1 MFPDPHDALPLPPR
15 PNLEHYKKR
24 AKDLVKACQSSDPA
38 AIRAWA
44 AKWIDS
50 LVRLS
55 DLTITPQLPVR
66 IDHWTDQLEEF
77 ARQGLSKT
85 CTLSAAQFI
94 IARAQGFESWPQLAS
109 HLAAIA
115 GANSA
120 VNHFEHAAN
129 AIVTGDF
136 ATLQKLLRENSGL
149 IRAHSTRRHHATLL
163 HYISANG
170 VEGYRQKTPVN
181 IVPIAQLLL
190 QSGVEVNASADIYG
204 ESTTLALAA
213 TSVHPGRAG
222 VQEVLMQ
229 LLLDH
234 GAIIDVPNQ
243 DLPSQPKGEIVNICL
258 ANGRARAARFLAE
271 HGAAL
276 NLEAAAGLGCLDIVK
291 TYFDENGNLKPS
303 ATRAQME
310 RGFLWSCEYG
320 ENLVA
325 EFLLQRGVSIET
337 QAGTGQTALHWAVIG
352 GHLGTINLLLLRS
365 APLEAKNAY
374 GGTALGQALW
384 SAIHGDGEV
393 DYVPVIET
401 LLNAGAQVEEGSLAW
416 LAEQKS
422 GSSSL
427 KHRIAELL
435 KSHGV

>member
-1 MFPDPHDALPLPPR
+1 MFPDPHDALPLPLR

-24 AKDLVKACQSSDPA
+24 AKDLVKASHSSDPA

-44 AKWIDS
+44 ANWIDS

-55 DLTITPQLPVR
+55 DLTIIPQLPVR
-66 IDHWTDQLEEF
+66 IDHWTDQLDEF
-77 ARQGLSKT
+77 ARQELSKM

-94 IARAQGFESWPQLAS
+94 IARAQGFESWPQLAN

-120 VNHFEHAAN
+120 VDHFDHAAD
-129 AIVTGDF
+129 AIVSGDI
-136 ATLQKLLRENSGL
+136 ATLERLLGENSDL

-190 QSGVEVNASADIYG
+190 QSGADINASADIYG
-204 ESTTLALAA
+204 GSTILALVA
-213 TSVHPGRAG
+213 TSIHPERAG

-234 GAIIDVPNQ
+234 GAIID
-243 DLPSQPKGEIVNICL
+243 LPSQPKGDLVNICL

-276 NLEAAAGLGCLDIVK
+276 NLEAAAGIGRLDIVK
-291 TYFDENGNLKPS
+291 TYFDENGNLRPS

-352 GHLGTINLLLLRS
+352 GHLDTINLLLLRS
-365 APLEAKNAY
+365 APPEAKNAY

-393 DYVPVIET
+393 DYVPVVET
-401 LLNAGAQVEEGSLAW
+401 LLDAGAQVEEGSLAW

-427 KHRIAELL
+427 KQRIAELL
-435 KSHGV
+435 KRHGL